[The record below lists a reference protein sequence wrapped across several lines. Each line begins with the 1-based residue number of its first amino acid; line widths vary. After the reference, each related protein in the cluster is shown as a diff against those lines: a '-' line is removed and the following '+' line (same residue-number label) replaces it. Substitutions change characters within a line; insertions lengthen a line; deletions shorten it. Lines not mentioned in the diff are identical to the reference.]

1 MKNFFLHIVLFSLFS
16 LIFYIVILFVW
27 EEYAPLRL
35 KPNVK
40 YRIGSYGHM
49 FSRVSEAKNTNDID
63 ILFLGS
69 SRAYRSF
76 DPRIYSKVGLKTFN
90 LGSSAQ
96 TPFQTDVLLQR
107 YWENLNPKLV
117 IFDIS
122 PRVFN
127 LDGVES
133 SLDIIANDRNDW
145 YSFDMALKVNNIK
158 TYNTLI
164 YGATRDLFNLNETY
178 TEPIIKGSDTYI
190 SGGFV
195 EKEISY
201 FKPIPIEEKEIHLDQ
216 SQLES
221 FSKIISFLNSKNTKV
236 ILVYI
241 PIPPSTYNSYTNMAY
256 FDSLMWSYSEY
267 YNFNEINP
275 LNDSLHFYDSYH
287 MNQSGAEI
295 FNKKLIEIINER

>member
-1 MKNFFLHIVLFSLFS
+1 
-16 LIFYIVILFVW
+16 
-27 EEYAPLRL
+27 
-35 KPNVK
+35 
-40 YRIGSYGHM
+40 M